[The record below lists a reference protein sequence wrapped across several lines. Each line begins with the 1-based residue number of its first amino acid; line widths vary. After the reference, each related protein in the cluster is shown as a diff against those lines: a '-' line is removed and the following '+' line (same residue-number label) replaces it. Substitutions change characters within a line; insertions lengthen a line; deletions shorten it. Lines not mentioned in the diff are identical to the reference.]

1 MTEPKHTKGPT
12 RIYRSGMNRQQFCE
26 LVKTMPKDKM
36 LLRLLDEYEELLN
49 EKRELSN
56 RYHDLRDAVIDSAW
70 EEARRMVEC

>member
-1 MTEPKHTKGPT
+1 MTEPKHTPGPT
-12 RIYRSGMNRQQFCE
+12 RIYRSEMNRQQLCE
-26 LVKTMPKDKM
+26 CVKTMPKDKM